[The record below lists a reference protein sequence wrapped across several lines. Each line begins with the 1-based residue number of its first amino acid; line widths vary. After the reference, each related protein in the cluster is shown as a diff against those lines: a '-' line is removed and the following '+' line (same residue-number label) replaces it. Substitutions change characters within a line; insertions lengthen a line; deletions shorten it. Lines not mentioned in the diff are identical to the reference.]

1 MRLRMFYWCNCS
13 AAEIFSCYVGEA
25 EAIVRSLFAR
35 ARACSPC
42 VLFIDE
48 IDALV
53 GSRSFGGSGES
64 GGDVVQGRVL
74 ASFLTEMDG
83 IGASDAGVVLVG
95 ATNRL
100 EVRFETTPCKS
111 VDAPL
116 VTQFIFTTH
125 ACQCIDAALLRPGR
139 FDIKVCSALGAFY
152 SESILSPIF
161 QVAVPPPTLAQRA
174 SILSAVASE
183 MHLAENLDVS
193 SLAASTEGW
202 SGAEV
207 AAILRDAAA
216 AAIRENADAQCIET
230 RHVRIST

>member
-1 MRLRMFYWCNCS
+1 MHLQMHLSMMRLRMFYWFIRS

-100 EVRFETTPCKS
+100 EVRFETTIFHGSNSLQLCVCPSRHTIYFHNSRVS
-111 VDAPL
+111 VHRCG
-116 VTQFIFTTH
+116 T
-125 ACQCIDAALLRPGR
+125 
-139 FDIKVCSALGAFY
+139 
-152 SESILSPIF
+152 
-161 QVAVPPPTLAQRA
+161 
-174 SILSAVASE
+174 
-183 MHLAENLDVS
+183 S
-193 SLAASTEGW
+193 STW
-202 SGAEV
+202 S
-207 AAILRDAAA
+207 L
-216 AAIRENADAQCIET
+216 
-230 RHVRIST
+230 

>member
-1 MRLRMFYWCNCS
+1 MKFVCS

-35 ARACSPC
+35 ARACAPC

-53 GSRSFGGSGES
+53 GARSFGSGSDS

-100 EVRFETTPCKS
+100 EVQPEHAFFQLTPSDFFCLELTR
-111 VDAPL
+111 VL
-116 VTQFIFTTH
+116 VH
-125 ACQCIDAALLRPGR
+125 RC
-139 FDIKVCSALGAFY
+139 GA
-152 SESILSPIF
+152 
-161 QVAVPPPTLAQRA
+161 
-174 SILSAVASE
+174 
-183 MHLAENLDVS
+183 S
-193 SLAASTEGW
+193 STGSL
-202 SGAEV
+202 
-207 AAILRDAAA
+207 
-216 AAIRENADAQCIET
+216 
-230 RHVRIST
+230 